1 MPGSCATWRDR
12 GIVPHPATLGS
23 STGGPRSRAA
33 GACSRS
39 GPEGAGGPA
48 ALGEGRAMRLA
59 GVDHGGRW
67 FGIALSDPTGT
78 FASPLEAVEGEAAA
92 IARLE
97 ELIADEGVGLIVVGL
112 PRNMDGSLGSK
123 AREVLAFAG
132 KLGER
137 LGAAVET
144 WDERLT
150 TVQAERYLRE
160 SGVRGRER
168 SRKVNQ

>member
-1 MPGSCATWRDR
+1 
-12 GIVPHPATLGS
+12 
-23 STGGPRSRAA
+23 
-33 GACSRS
+33 
-39 GPEGAGGPA
+39 
-48 ALGEGRAMRLA
+48 MRLA

-78 FASPLEAVEGEAAA
+78 FASPLEAVEGEALA

-97 ELIADEGVGLIVVGL
+97 ELIADKGVGLIVVGL
-112 PRNMDGSLGSK
+112 PRNMDGSVGPK
-123 AREVLAFAG
+123 AREVLAFAR
-132 KLGER
+132 KLEER

-160 SGVRGRER
+160 SGLHGRER
-168 SRKVNQ
+168 SRRVNQVAAQILLQSYLDARRRAAAPPGEDPGEDPGEASGEGAPPAGGEGGPEA